1 VPVPTPALPS
11 PTPADD
17 TQWPLRIVTLLFE
30 ILGTV
35 QAWACNDIERG
46 IQATSSTMR
55 QLLQSLLTASS
66 PTPQLG
72 SIRNVFS
79 LLTPRG
85 DARPGRLS
93 LSHPFF
99 PLYSSALV
107 SLPSGWARDSQ
118 SKHPSV
124 RLSSF
129 NRTATV
135 VGPIESQEQAV
146 LLKADSTIPE
156 SVSLFYFE
164 VRIDDVG
171 SDE

>member
-1 VPVPTPALPS
+1 M
-11 PTPADD
+11 
-17 TQWPLRIVTLLFE
+17 
-30 ILGTV
+30 

-46 IQATSSTMR
+46 IQATSATMR
-55 QLLQSLLTASS
+55 QLLQSLLTSSS
-66 PTPQLG
+66 PTLQLG
-72 SIRNVFS
+72 SIRNVFT

-107 SLPSGWARDSQ
+107 ALPSGWARDSQ
-118 SKHPSV
+118 NKHPSV

-135 VGPIESQEQAV
+135 VGPIENSAHAV